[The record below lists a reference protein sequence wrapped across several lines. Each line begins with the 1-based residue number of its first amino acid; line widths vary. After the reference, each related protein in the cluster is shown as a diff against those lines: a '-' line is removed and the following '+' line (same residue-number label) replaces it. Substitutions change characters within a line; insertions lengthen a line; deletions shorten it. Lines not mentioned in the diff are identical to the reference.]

1 MAQLKTVGTPKMRF
15 DTRQILSISIRIVNK
30 RNYNNPGIYAGRP
43 SPLGNPFVIGRD
55 GDREEVMRKSRDFSK
70 TAIHNG
76 AEIKTELERL
86 EELNKKGDVI
96 LICWCA
102 LSKCHG
108 GRSVEGML
116 QGDDRE
122 RRQGDEDKRGC
133 NYHADASR
141 GEDI

>member
-1 MAQLKTVGTPKMRF
+1 MIK
-15 DTRQILSISIRIVNK
+15 IVNK
-30 RNYNNPGIYAGRP
+30 RNYKGPGIYVGRP
-43 SPLGNPFVIGRD
+43 SPLGNRFVIGRD
-55 GDREEVMRKSRDFSK
+55 GDRDEVIRKYRDFLA
-70 TAIHNG
+70 TALHDDDKVKR
-76 AEIKTELERL
+76 EFERI